1 MGNITWYIFQE
12 EEEDNKII
20 IFQLGKEM
28 VGLIFKLMYKA
39 CGFNIKMNTS
49 IPEGAWRQGKAL
61 LYRWRLQNTK
71 WGDQDDLLCSQS
83 PKSGARTS
91 QKDRVS
97 DTLQSPASLLP
108 P

>member
-1 MGNITWYIFQE
+1 MGNITWYIFQ

-61 LYRWRLQNTK
+61 LYRWRLQNTR
-71 WGDQDDLLCSQS
+71 WEDQDHLLLVQEH
-83 PKSGARTS
+83 A
-91 QKDRVS
+91 
-97 DTLQSPASLLP
+97 LP
-108 P
+108 EP